1 MYSPFPFRPFPLQWT
16 SEILILH
23 QSQSMADSEQW
34 QNNVEKSKDDDILAL
49 GADPKEESRLDAIM
63 NTRLIL

>member
-1 MYSPFPFRPFPLQWT
+1 
-16 SEILILH
+16 
-23 QSQSMADSEQW
+23 MADSEQW